1 MLKYKEIELATLKQV
16 IQDLRDDN
24 WMEQLIA
31 VQNEILEL
39 KNQVTLKQENIVFQK
54 EQEAFKNDLEQ
65 LLQQYEEQSVIN
77 QNKISEINED
87 KYEQEISYL

>member
-1 MLKYKEIELATLKQV
+1 
-16 IQDLRDDN
+16 
-24 WMEQLIA
+24 MEQLIA